1 VRLSEPEVLFL
12 KTTGTAMSRRD
23 VCGSCGEPLA
33 DGRRIAS
40 RDYVTGDPFDVAIC
54 PGCNTGWTTPV
65 PGNLDPYYP
74 RTYRRYNAWV
84 ARVLSVLYGW
94 RVSRWCRL
102 YPNPGAAL
110 EMGCGD
116 GVMLHALRSRG
127 WEVCGTERTEAM
139 AATARDRYGIRM
151 YVDPEGPQAGH
162 DRFDLIILFQVLE
175 HLSDPVAALK
185 RAAALLGDG
194 GRIVVGVPNRASWQA
209 AFGRGAWFHL
219 DVPRHLVH
227 FTPAALAATAAQAGL
242 RVEAVGFVSPEHDP
256 YGWVQ
261 TILNRWAGNANR
273 LSLLLM
279 GAEAWRMRDLVTLA
293 AVMAIGPVAVA
304 LALVSWPC
312 RRGAVMEAILVRD

>member
-1 VRLSEPEVLFL
+1 
-12 KTTGTAMSRRD
+12 MSRRD

-54 PGCNTGWTTPV
+54 PDCNTGWTTPV

-102 YPNPGAAL
+102 YPKPGAAL
-110 EMGCGD
+110 EVGCGD

-242 RVEAVGFVSPEHDP
+242 RVETVGFVSPEHDP

>member
-1 VRLSEPEVLFL
+1 
-12 KTTGTAMSRRD
+12 MSRRD

-102 YPNPGAAL
+102 YPKPGAAL
-110 EMGCGD
+110 EVGCGD

-185 RAAALLGDG
+185 RAAALLDDG

-242 RVEAVGFVSPEHDP
+242 RVETVGFVSPEHDP

-312 RRGAVMEAILVRD
+312 RRGAVMEAILARD

>member
-1 VRLSEPEVLFL
+1 
-12 KTTGTAMSRRD
+12 
-23 VCGSCGEPLA
+23 
-33 DGRRIAS
+33 
-40 RDYVTGDPFDVAIC
+40 
-54 PGCNTGWTTPV
+54 
-65 PGNLDPYYP
+65 
-74 RTYRRYNAWV
+74 
-84 ARVLSVLYGW
+84 
-94 RVSRWCRL
+94 
-102 YPNPGAAL
+102 
-110 EMGCGD
+110 
-116 GVMLHALRSRG
+116 MLHALRSRG

-242 RVEAVGFVSPEHDP
+242 RLETVGFVSPEHDP

>member
-1 VRLSEPEVLFL
+1 
-12 KTTGTAMSRRD
+12 MSRRD

-102 YPNPGAAL
+102 YPKPGAAL
-110 EMGCGD
+110 EVGCGD

-185 RAAALLGDG
+185 RAAALLDDG

-227 FTPAALAATAAQAGL
+227 FTPTALAATAAQAGL
-242 RVEAVGFVSPEHDP
+242 RVETVGFVSPEHDP

-312 RRGAVMEAILVRD
+312 RRGAVMEAILARD

>member
-12 KTTGTAMSRRD
+12 KTMGTAMSRRD
-23 VCGSCGEPLA
+23 ACGSCGEPLA

-102 YPNPGAAL
+102 YPKPGAAL
-110 EMGCGD
+110 EVGCGD

-175 HLSDPVAALK
+175 HLSDPVAVLK

-242 RVEAVGFVSPEHDP
+242 RVETVGFVSPEHDP

-279 GAEAWRMRDLVTLA
+279 GAEAWRIRDLVTLA

>member
-1 VRLSEPEVLFL
+1 
-12 KTTGTAMSRRD
+12 MSRRD

-102 YPNPGAAL
+102 YPKPGAAL
-110 EMGCGD
+110 EVGCGD

-227 FTPAALAATAAQAGL
+227 FTPTALAATAAQAGL
-242 RVEAVGFVSPEHDP
+242 RVETVGFVSPEHDP

-312 RRGAVMEAILVRD
+312 RRGAVMEAILARD

>member
-1 VRLSEPEVLFL
+1 
-12 KTTGTAMSRRD
+12 MSRRD
-23 VCGSCGEPLA
+23 ACGSCGEPLA

-54 PGCNTGWTTPV
+54 SGCNTGWTTPV

-102 YPNPGAAL
+102 YPKPGAAL
-110 EMGCGD
+110 EVGCGD

-127 WEVCGTERTEAM
+127 WKVCGTERTEAM

-242 RVEAVGFVSPEHDP
+242 RVETVGFVSPEHDP

-279 GAEAWRMRDLVTLA
+279 GAEAWRIRDLVTLA

>member
-1 VRLSEPEVLFL
+1 
-12 KTTGTAMSRRD
+12 MSRRD

-102 YPNPGAAL
+102 YPKPGAAL

>member
-1 VRLSEPEVLFL
+1 
-12 KTTGTAMSRRD
+12 MSRRD

-102 YPNPGAAL
+102 YPKPGAAL
-110 EMGCGD
+110 EVGCGD

-227 FTPAALAATAAQAGL
+227 FTPTALAATAAQAGL
-242 RVEAVGFVSPEHDP
+242 RVETVGFVSPEHDP

>member
-1 VRLSEPEVLFL
+1 
-12 KTTGTAMSRRD
+12 MSRRD
-23 VCGSCGEPLA
+23 ACGSCGEPLA

-102 YPNPGAAL
+102 YPKPGAAL
-110 EMGCGD
+110 EVGCGD

-175 HLSDPVAALK
+175 HLSDPVAVLK

-242 RVEAVGFVSPEHDP
+242 RVETVGFVSPEHDP

-279 GAEAWRMRDLVTLA
+279 GAEAWRIRDLVTLA